1 MSIRHNI
8 YIRDT
13 FEGKTVYQNQIFGN
27 NFYADEKFYEDI
39 GVKLDED
46 ALLHLTKI
54 NYKKLLITWHKY
66 LNRLI
71 DKKSYFN
78 NIKNQLEEENEDLI
92 ISNLALYSWTYTGQ
106 LNLFF
111 QDVKQYTKDFSLDIL
126 RYPYEIYLEIS

>member
-13 FEGKTVYQNQIFGN
+13 FEGKTVYQNQMFGN

-46 ALLHLTKI
+46 NLLHLTKI
-54 NYKKLLITWHKY
+54 NYRKLLIAWHKY
-66 LNRLI
+66 LNRFI
-71 DKKSYFN
+71 DKDLYLKDIRN
-78 NIKNQLEEENEDLI
+78 KIEEENEDLI
-92 ISNLALYSWTYTGQ
+92 ISNLILYSWTYTGQ

-111 QDVKQYTKDFSLDIL
+111 QDIRKYTKDFRSDLL
-126 RYPYEIYLEIS
+126 RYPYEIYIEIF

>member
-13 FEGKTVYQNQIFGN
+13 FEGKTVYQSQIFGN
-27 NFYADEKFYEDI
+27 NVYADEKFYKDI

-54 NYKKLLITWHKY
+54 DYRKLLIAWHKY

-71 DKKSYFN
+71 DKESYFD

>member
-13 FEGKTVYQNQIFGN
+13 FEEKTVYQNQIFGN

-46 ALLHLTKI
+46 NLLHLTKI
-54 NYKKLLITWHKY
+54 DYRKLLITWHKY
-66 LNRLI
+66 LNRFI
-71 DKKSYFN
+71 DKKVYLET
-78 NIKNQLEEENEDLI
+78 IKNKLEEENEDLI
-92 ISNLALYSWTYTGQ
+92 ISNLILYSWTYTGQ

-111 QDVKQYTKDFSLDIL
+111 QDIRKYTKDFRSDLL
-126 RYPYEIYLEIS
+126 RYPYEIYIEIF

>member
-27 NFYADEKFYEDI
+27 NFYADEKFYKDI
-39 GVKLDED
+39 GVKLDENN
-46 ALLHLTKI
+46 LLHLTKI
-54 NYKKLLITWHKY
+54 DYRKLLIAWHKY
-66 LNRLI
+66 LNRFI
-71 DKKSYFN
+71 DKKVYLET
-78 NIKNQLEEENEDLI
+78 IKSKLKEKNEDLI

-111 QDVKQYTKDFSLDIL
+111 QDVKKYTKDFSLDIL

>member
-13 FEGKTVYQNQIFGN
+13 FEGKTIYQNQIFGN

-39 GVKLDED
+39 GVKLDEN
-46 ALLHLTKI
+46 ALLDLTKI
-54 NYKKLLITWHKY
+54 NYKKLLIAWHKY

-78 NIKNQLEEENEDLI
+78 DIKNQLEEENEDLI

-106 LNLFF
+106 LNIFF
-111 QDVKQYTKDFSLDIL
+111 QDVEQYTKDFSLDIL